1 MILDTIVVDKKKRL
15 IEHKEKI
22 SEIDIKRMAQ
32 ESKRVSYSFYQALK
46 KEGLSIIGEFK
57 KASPSM
63 GVINNKL
70 NLEERIKQYNQSVDA
85 ISCLTEED
93 HFYGNVTYFKEIR
106 KISTLPMIRKD
117 FIIDTYQVYEAK
129 VIGADAILLIAAIL
143 EDDKMKELYEL
154 SYQLGMDVLLEVHDE
169 IELLRAMKLGAKIIG
184 VNNRNLK
191 DFTIELETTKQLV
204 TYLNNNI
211 DKYANKEGEEM
222 RPVFVSESGI
232 TTKED
237 IAFLKKM
244 QVDAVLI
251 GRAFME
257 SESPEQLAKEWKQ
270 IYCNK

>member
-1 MILDTIVVDKKKRL
+1 MILNTIVVDKKKRL

-22 SEIDIKRMAQ
+22 SEIDMKRMAQ
-32 ESKRVSYSFYQALK
+32 ESERVSYSFYQALK